1 MLPRTPVLGML
12 FALIISILI
21 ILLFQIPDRPFTI
34 RLAIWLY
41 TLSLLP
47 GLGIAMLF
55 DPASREAK
63 ERFLKIN
70 FYEEKKP

>member
-1 MLPRTPVLGML
+1 MLPRTTQLSIL
-12 FALIISILI
+12 FAMIIAI
-21 ILLFQIPDRPFTI
+21 IIVLLFEILARPFTI

-41 TLSLLP
+41 VLSLLP

-55 DPASREAK
+55 DPAPREAR

-70 FYEEKKP
+70 FYQEKKS

>member
-1 MLPRTPVLGML
+1 MLPRTPVLGMF

-21 ILLFQIPDRPFTI
+21 VLIFEIPGRPFTI

-55 DPASREAK
+55 DPAPREAK

-70 FYEEKKP
+70 FYEEKKS

>member
-1 MLPRTPVLGML
+1 MLPRTPVLAMF
-12 FALIISILI
+12 FAMIIAILI
-21 ILLFQIPDRPFTI
+21 VLIFEIPGRPFTI

-47 GLGIAMLF
+47 GMGIAMLF
-55 DPASREAK
+55 DPAPRAAK

-70 FYEEKKP
+70 FYEEKKS

>member
-1 MLPRTPVLGML
+1 MLPRTPVLAML
-12 FALIISILI
+12 FAMIIAILI
-21 ILLFQIPDRPFTI
+21 VLIFEIPGRPFTI

-55 DPASREAK
+55 DPAPRAAK

-70 FYEEKKP
+70 FYEEKKS